1 MDDETAEI
9 ELLEQNLNKTRQ
21 ISQRMISIL
30 DSFDT
35 RLAKLEKS
43 ILPLY
48 TSTQILNRRAAN
60 IDKTL
65 LKIDEVG
72 SSQEDIAEEEALIL
86 RGPQT
91 TQLDKYREALE
102 RLNASIAFK
111 SSDQDTA
118 QTARLI
124 ETGAKKLTQLY
135 TKLVAEV
142 SSGSTPPPGAEWAMT
157 PFPSNVLATL
167 RQLVAFLRTMPL
179 PSTHPSHPASQTIFA
194 TLQEAQRG
202 YADMRGVWAQKC
214 LEGQGKRVV
223 DRADTIDPVA
233 AGKEFGKWVEVMLI
247 VCEDEYQLLTQ
258 LTPIANP
265 ALLGSTYSTLLVP
278 ILTLFSTTLS
288 SLVALIKKSLPKYTF
303 LALSA
308 YESMLSQQSQWDD
321 LLSRRGNETRKD
333 TNELKE
339 GLHTLRAVCLRS
351 FPEFLAD
358 LKLGALGR
366 GGELVT
372 TGLADFAISTVK
384 YMERL
389 PQVQA
394 AVGSALLTLGD
405 GNWKMGEG
413 VQVGKAGKVGESDE
427 SVVLE
432 HYIHDVVVTA
442 ISSLNTLSRSSRRPA
457 IASIFLLNN
466 VSYLRHHLLLDP
478 VHPDL
483 RSLLPQPAKDY
494 LNSNFRTA
502 KAGYFDSNFSPL
514 MQALTDDPKEK
525 SNKAATKEKFTRFFD
540 LLEEVMERHKLA
552 KVMEDDAHGRE
563 TIGEEVV
570 KLVIPALQRFSQ
582 KHRDKEFSKNPGKY
596 IKMSNEAVE
605 TQLKSIYR

>member
-9 ELLEQNLNKTRQ
+9 ELRTQAKDQLEQNLNKTRQ
-21 ISQRMISIL
+21 ISQRMICPEKTGFEYVLPRDYVLL
-30 DSFDT
+30 D
-35 RLAKLEKS
+35 L
-43 ILPLY
+43 
-48 TSTQILNRRAAN
+48 TSTD

-65 LKIDEVG
+65 LKIDEMGSNHVG
-72 SSQEDIAEEEALIL
+72 IEEEEALIL

-91 TQLDKYREALE
+91 GQLETYREALE

-142 SSGSTPPPGAEWAMT
+142 SSGSTPPPGAEWTMS
-157 PFPSNVLATL
+157 PFPSSVLATL
-167 RQLVAFLRTMPL
+167 RQLIAFLRTFPL
-179 PSTHPSHPASQTIFA
+179 PSTHPSHPAAQTILT
-194 TLQEAQRG
+194 TLKDAQRG
-202 YADMRGVWAQKC
+202 YADMRGVWTQKC
-214 LEGQGKRVV
+214 LEAQGKRVV
-223 DRADTIDPVA
+223 DRADTIDPIA
-233 AGKEFGKWVEVMLI
+233 AGKEFGKWVEVMFI

-258 LTPIANP
+258 LTPIAS
-265 ALLGSTYSTLLVP
+265 ATMLGSSYSTLLTP
-278 ILTLFSTTLS
+278 ILKLFSNTLT
-288 SLVALIKKSLPKYTF
+288 SLVNLIKKSLPKYTF

-308 YESMLSQQSQWDD
+308 YESLLSLQPQWDD
-321 LLSRRGNETRKD
+321 LLSRRGTETRRD
-333 TNELKE
+333 TNELKD

-358 LKLGALGR
+358 LKLGALGK
-366 GGELVT
+366 GGELIT
-372 TGLADFAISTVK
+372 TGLADFAISMVK

-389 PQVQA
+389 PQVET

-413 VQVGKAGKVGESDE
+413 VQVGKSAKAGESDE

-432 HYIHDVVVTA
+432 HFIYDVVVTTV
-442 ISSLNTLSRSSRRPA
+442 SSLNTLSRSSRRPA

-466 VSYLRHHLLLDP
+466 ISYLRHHIILEPIFPALP
-478 VHPDL
+478 A
-483 RSLLPQPAKDY
+483 LLPKSAQDY

-502 KAGYFDSNFSPL
+502 KAAYFDSNFSPL

-525 SNKAATKEKFTRFFD
+525 INKAATKEKFTRFFD

-552 KVMEDDAHGRE
+552 KVMEDDADGRE

-570 KLVIPALQRFSQ
+570 KLVIPSLQRFSQ
-582 KHRDKEFSKNPGKY
+582 KHRDKEFSKNPQKY
-596 IKMSNEAVE
+596 IKMSTDAVE

>member
-1 MDDETAEI
+1 
-9 ELLEQNLNKTRQ
+9 
-21 ISQRMISIL
+21 MISIL

-48 TSTQILNRRAAN
+48 TSTQILNRRASN

-65 LKIDEVG
+65 LKMDQVG
-72 SSQEDIAEEEALIL
+72 SSSEGMEEEEAVIL

-91 TQLDKYREALE
+91 GQLDKYRAAVE

-118 QTARLI
+118 DTARLI

-167 RQLVAFLRTMPL
+167 RQLVAFLRTLPL
-179 PSTHPSHPASQTIFA
+179 PSTHPSHLAAQTILT
-194 TLQEAQRG
+194 TLKDAQQG

-214 LEGQGKRVV
+214 LESQGKRAI
-223 DRADTIDPVA
+223 DRADTIDAIA
-233 AGKEFGKWVEVMLI
+233 AGKEFGKWVEMLF
-247 VCEDEYQLLTQ
+247 VVASDEYQLLSQ
-258 LTPIANP
+258 LTPIASP
-265 ALLGSTYSTLLVP
+265 SMLGSSYGTLLAP
-278 ILTLFSTTLS
+278 ILKLFSTTLT
-288 SLVALIKKSLPKYTF
+288 SLVNLIKKSLPKYTF

-308 YESMLSQQSQWDD
+308 YESLLSMQSQWDD
-321 LLSRRGNETRKD
+321 LLSRRGSETRKD
-333 TNELKE
+333 MNEIKD
-339 GLHTLRAVCLRS
+339 GLHTLRAICLRS

-358 LKLGALGR
+358 LKLGALGK

-372 TGLADFAISTVK
+372 TGLADFTISTIK

-389 PQVQA
+389 PQVEA
-394 AVGSALLTLGD
+394 AVGAALLTLGD

-413 VQVGKAGKVGESDE
+413 VQVGKAAKAGESDE
-427 SVVLE
+427 AVVLE
-432 HYIHDVVVTA
+432 HYVYDVVVTA
-442 ISSLNTLSRSSRRPA
+442 ITSLNTLSRSSRRPA

-466 VSYLRHHLLLDP
+466 VSYLRHHLLLEP
-478 VHPDL
+478 AHPAL
-483 RSLLPQPAKDY
+483 PSLLPKSASDY

-502 KAGYFDSNFSPL
+502 KAAYFDSNFSPL

-525 SNKAATKEKFTRFFD
+525 INKAATKEKFTRFYD

-552 KVMEDDAHGRE
+552 KVMEDDEDGRE

-570 KLVIPALQRFSQ
+570 KLVIPSLQRFSQ
-582 KHRDKEFSKNPGKY
+582 KHRDKEFSKN